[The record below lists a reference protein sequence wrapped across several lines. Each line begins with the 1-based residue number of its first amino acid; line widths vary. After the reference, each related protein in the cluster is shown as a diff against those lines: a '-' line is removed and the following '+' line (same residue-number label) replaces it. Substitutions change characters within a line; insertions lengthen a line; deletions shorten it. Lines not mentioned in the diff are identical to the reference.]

1 MLVPWSPLKILKEI
15 SSDHGVWKIKSES
28 YTNNPGFGELV
39 MLSGFF
45 GTDWFYYGWSHS
57 RTTLEKDIVT
67 TLSVSTM
74 LLGEE

>member
-1 MLVPWSPLKILKEI
+1 MLIPWSPLKIGKEI
-15 SSDHGVWKIKSES
+15 SSARGAWKIKSES
-28 YTNNPGFGELV
+28 YTNNPGFGELL
-39 MLSGFF
+39 MLNGFL
-45 GTDWFYYGWSHS
+45 GTDWFDYGWSHS